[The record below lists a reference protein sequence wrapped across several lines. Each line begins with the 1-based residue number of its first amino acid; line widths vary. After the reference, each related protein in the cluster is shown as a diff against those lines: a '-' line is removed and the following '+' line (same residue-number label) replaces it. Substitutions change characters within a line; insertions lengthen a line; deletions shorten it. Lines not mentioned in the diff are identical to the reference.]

1 MLRRDRNGVTLRLRA
16 DVARHATTRPGFEQ
30 GQPLIVL
37 AVHRLAWLSANMQFE
52 VMNRKVQHQNPNRD
66 LSED

>member
-1 MLRRDRNGVTLRLRA
+1 MTVRLRA
-16 DVARHATTRPGFEQ
+16 DAARRATTRPGFGQ

-37 AVHRLAWLSANMQFE
+37 ALHWLVWLSANMQFE
-52 VMNRKVQHQNPNRD
+52 VMNRNVQQQNPNRD